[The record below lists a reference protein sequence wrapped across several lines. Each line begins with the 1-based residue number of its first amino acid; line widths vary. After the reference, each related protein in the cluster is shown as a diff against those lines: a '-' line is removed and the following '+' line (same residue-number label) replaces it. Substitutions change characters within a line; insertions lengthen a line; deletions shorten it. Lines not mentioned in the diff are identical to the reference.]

1 MSSRH
6 GSSAADISIR
16 YADVTHEVELVRT
29 GSRWALVYN
38 LVNTSTHSTLSAGIL
53 DSQMSVFL
61 DILNQWKAW
70 EARLPA
76 LVHPLSYQY
85 TANGLISA
93 RLKGNDFHLAK
104 RVMQGCARDG
114 QICVL
119 LANMEVQLTDSNGED
134 DSSSQTDEKIFLEHE
149 AGVTG
154 LGGRRGLWY
163 ASSWTVRVAA
173 SCLTRRNEFWHGDVL
188 DDIGQRER
196 RGPPLDF
203 DLGDHVWSDT
213 RECIESQQHK
223 TARKAA
229 ANIRRHQCM
238 RYGS

>member
-1 MSSRH
+1 
-6 GSSAADISIR
+6 
-16 YADVTHEVELVRT
+16 
-29 GSRWALVYN
+29 VYN

-70 EARLPA
+70 EAQLPA

-134 DSSSQTDEKIFLEHE
+134 DSSSQTDEKIFLEHVVDTE
-149 AGVTG
+149 GSALSVGSLRIAGTI
-154 LGGRRGLWY
+154 
-163 ASSWTVRVAA
+163 
-173 SCLTRRNEFWHGDVL
+173 LTRPVIDDNRAPDVQQGGNYLGNQYAEIDQFYRNSVGST
-188 DDIGQRER
+188 IKM
-196 RGPPLDF
+196 PI
-203 DLGDHVWSDT
+203 T
-213 RECIESQQHK
+213 
-223 TARKAA
+223 TALSM
-229 ANIRRHQCM
+229 HL
-238 RYGS
+238 